1 MPSEGPK
8 LPPPSPLAF
17 GAADHVEALVERIE
31 QHFAASGRARA
42 SETVAESTE
51 KPLEDSLVV
60 GLFGEWGSGKSL
72 WLRHI
77 EHHFLL
83 RLASWLEGD
92 GAPTGPLIVPV
103 FFNTWRYEKEEHL
116 VIPLIK
122 TLETRL
128 HSLAPAE
135 DDPAQDAEA
144 KGKKGFLDRA
154 ANALAIAGI
163 ALASGLSGKLSVPL
177 LGEVEL
183 SGSDVVDTVIE
194 LVKLNEAEEAARN
207 DALTRVASRGE
218 EQGKVRA
225 LLDLQSVYYDF
236 QAHLRG
242 ITRPEREDGRPLNLL
257 FLIDD
262 LDRCLPE
269 KAVEMLETIKL
280 FLDVEGTAFVLALD
294 DAVVERGI
302 AHRYRD
308 YGFRKHPTAYDSI
321 AYAINPANYE
331 DHLKRYK
338 HLGQEPI
345 NGHEYLEKIVQLPV
359 RIPRPNVR
367 DLRDFL
373 LENFGDVFSRTAK
386 AEEEREGGRERGLA
400 KEKVDAA
407 GGDFEHDAP
416 VATRIEAIEPLLELF
431 TKAVPPVPRKHIRA
445 AELLR
450 VHLGVARRRGWDLHA
465 NDTELLTLARL
476 TLVQIFAPEV
486 YRYAQRRDVRFLARM
501 AGWVGAVPDWR
512 LEGWLEAFLSKR
524 KKDYEA
530 KGSNS
535 DAWAIEHYDLPL
547 LRLLREAQAQRSGF
561 DPFDVVDPPPD
572 LDPNLG
578 DYFVLAR
585 TAQDVRAQEVSS
597 EGLDRELPEVN
608 LNDPEGFLNLLLAED
623 PERWEDAL
631 QNEGLKG
638 VRGRLPDYV
647 FAEILEKVR
656 ERPGQATVDW
666 LDTLSPLLSTEQLRE
681 LVSAAGVFERL
692 LEGANAPG
700 KEPQ

>member
-8 LPPPSPLAF
+8 LPPPPPLAF
-17 GAADHVEALVERIE
+17 AARDHVEALVERIE

-42 SETVAESTE
+42 DNAAEAAGKS
-51 KPLEDSLVV
+51 PEDSLVV

-72 WLRHI
+72 WLQHI
-77 EHHFLL
+77 EHRFLQ
-83 RLASWLEGD
+83 RLTSRLEED
-92 GAPTGPLIVPV
+92 SAPGGPLVVPV

-116 VIPLIK
+116 VVPLVK

-128 HSLAPAE
+128 RSLAAAEGGPAE
-135 DDPAQDAEA
+135 DAQA
-144 KGKKGFLDRA
+144 KGKKGLLARA
-154 ANALAIAGI
+154 ADTLAIAGI

-177 LGEVEL
+177 LGEVAL
-183 SGSDVVDTVIE
+183 SGRDVVDTVIE

-207 DALTRVASRGE
+207 DALKRAASRSE

-242 ITRPEREDGRPLNLL
+242 ITRPEQEDGRPLNLL

-321 AYAINPANYE
+321 AYAINPTNYE

-386 AEEEREGGRERGLA
+386 AEEEHESGRERGPA

-416 VATRIEAIEPLLELF
+416 AATHVAAIEPLLDLF

-450 VHLGVARRRGWDLHA
+450 VHLSVAHRRGWDLHA
-465 NDTELLTLARL
+465 DDTELLTLARL

-501 AGWVGAVPDWR
+501 AGWIGAVPDWR
-512 LEGWLEAFLSKR
+512 LEGRLEAYLNKR

-530 KGSNS
+530 KGSNF

-578 DYFVLAR
+578 DYFALAR

-700 KEPQ
+700 EEPR

>member
-42 SETVAESTE
+42 DNAAAESTE

-77 EHHFLL
+77 EHHFLQ
-83 RLASWLEGD
+83 RLASWLEED

-116 VIPLIK
+116 VIPLVK

-128 HSLAPAE
+128 RSLAAAE
-135 DDPAQDAEA
+135 GDPAQDAQA

-154 ANALAIAGI
+154 VEALAIASI
-163 ALASGLSGKLSVPL
+163 ALASGLSGRLRVPL

-194 LVKLNEAEEAARN
+194 LGKLKAAKD
-207 DALTRVASRGE
+207 DAHKQADSRGE

-242 ITRPEREDGRPLNLL
+242 ITRPEQEDGRPLNML

-308 YGFRKHPTAYDSI
+308 YGFRKRPTAYDSI
-321 AYAINPANYE
+321 AYAINSEKYE
-331 DHLKRYK
+331 EHLKQYE

-367 DLRDFL
+367 DLRAFL
-373 LENFGDVFSRTAK
+373 LENFGDVFTRPDKTEK
-386 AEEEREGGRERGLA
+386 ERENGRERWPA
-400 KEKVDAA
+400 KEKVDAPVV
-407 GGDFEHDAP
+407 DFEHGAP
-416 VATRIEAIEPLLELF
+416 AAGRKEAVEPLLDLF

-450 VHLGVARRRGWDLHA
+450 VHLSVARKRGWDLHA

-486 YRYAQRRDVRFLARM
+486 YRHAQRRDVRFLARM
-501 AGWVGAVPDWR
+501 TGWIREVPDWKLERR
-512 LEGWLEAFLSKR
+512 LEAHLNKR
-524 KKDYEA
+524 KEDYED

-535 DAWAIEHYDLPL
+535 DAWAIEQYDLPL
-547 LRLLREAQAQRSGF
+547 LRLVREAQAQRSGF
-561 DPFDVVDPPPD
+561 DPFDVVDPPPE

-578 DYFVLAR
+578 DYFTLAR
-585 TAQDVRAQEVSS
+585 AAQDVQAQEVSG
-597 EGLDRELPEVN
+597 EGLGRELPEVS
-608 LNDPEGFLNLLLAED
+608 LNEPEVFLKLILAED

-700 KEPQ
+700 KEPR